1 MLEMAKAL
9 DPDNVKL
16 NYLFVSRR
24 SLIQAYLSE
33 MEEQGFLDIIDKH
46 SLLRKRVDDLLW
58 LFQTT
63 RMEMRQRFGIEFN
76 YDKVTT
82 QVQSDDFCKR
92 YSIILRLRLG

>member
-46 SLLRKRVDDLLW
+46 SLLL
-58 LFQTT
+58 
-63 RMEMRQRFGIEFN
+63 
-76 YDKVTT
+76 
-82 QVQSDDFCKR
+82 
-92 YSIILRLRLG
+92 